1 MQAVPGFLTLLVIP
15 TYLAPALLGLPAAAV
30 ITVGE
35 TMLLV
40 LLSPYITADGSRT
53 ALVVPL
59 VAIWATFGIACLVHH
74 PIRQLSEWVWGYYLR
89 AQSTLEEA
97 HQQRMESK
105 QIEEDLVHANQELAR
120 VSDRLKAMHHLA
132 EEARRAKE
140 EFVANVSHELR
151 TPLNMIIGFS
161 EMIPE
166 LAHVYGVAL
175 PPALLS
181 DIAAIRRNSQ
191 HLARLVDDVLDLSQV
206 DAGRMALRKEW
217 TSLREIVDEAIL
229 AVRALF
235 ESKGLS
241 VETQIPSDLPE
252 AFCDSTRIRQVM
264 LNLLSNAGRYVKR
277 GGVQVRVR
285 QEQNELMVTVT
296 DTGPGIAPADQQRL
310 FQPFQ
315 QLESSLRHRSGGSGL
330 GLTISKRFVEMHGGK
345 MWLESQVGVGTTFGF
360 SLPVQTPTVPAL
372 AEDGALRWFSPY
384 GEYEYKQRTRRSLAP
399 TPKVS
404 PRFVLLEEEESLH
417 RLFGRYMDGAELIRV
432 RGIEEAIQELGRAP
446 ALALVVNASPDT
458 VIPKSQLAD
467 LPYGTPAITCWVPGM
482 DQVARQL
489 GVVRYLMKPVTL
501 AALLSTMAELGE
513 EVKDVLLVDDEPDA
527 LQLFTRMLSSAA
539 RGYRVIQAKTGQRA
553 LDLLRKRRPDVM
565 LLDLMMPG
573 MNGFDVL
580 QAKSQDPAVRDIPV
594 VLLSARDPSG
604 EPIVSD
610 MLTVTRS
617 GGLSVPDLLA
627 CIQAVTRIL
636 TSSAPPVHREHP
648 ETLAV

>member
-1 MQAVPGFLTLLVIP
+1 V
-15 TYLAPALLGLPAAAV
+15 
-30 ITVGE
+30 
-35 TMLLV
+35 
-40 LLSPYITADGSRT
+40 
-53 ALVVPL
+53 
-59 VAIWATFGIACLVHH
+59 
-74 PIRQLSEWVWGYYLR
+74 
-89 AQSTLEEA
+89 
-97 HQQRMESK
+97 
-105 QIEEDLVHANQELAR
+105 
-120 VSDRLKAMHHLA
+120 
-132 EEARRAKE
+132 RRAKE

-384 GEYEYKQRTRRSLAP
+384 ESTNTR
-399 TPKVS
+399 
-404 PRFVLLEEEESLH
+404 
-417 RLFGRYMDGAELIRV
+417 
-432 RGIEEAIQELGRAP
+432 
-446 ALALVVNASPDT
+446 N
-458 VIPKSQLAD
+458 
-467 LPYGTPAITCWVPGM
+467 VPGG
-482 DQVARQL
+482 RWRRRR
-489 GVVRYLMKPVTL
+489 RYLPDSSSWRKKRACTGCSAVTW
-501 AALLSTMAELGE
+501 MA
-513 EVKDVLLVDDEPDA
+513 PN
-527 LQLFTRMLSSAA
+527 SSAC
-539 RGYRVIQAKTGQRA
+539 
-553 LDLLRKRRPDVM
+553 
-565 LLDLMMPG
+565 
-573 MNGFDVL
+573 
-580 QAKSQDPAVRDIPV
+580 
-594 VLLSARDPSG
+594 
-604 EPIVSD
+604 
-610 MLTVTRS
+610 
-617 GGLSVPDLLA
+617 GGLKKPS
-627 CIQAVTRIL
+627 RN
-636 TSSAPPVHREHP
+636 
-648 ETLAV
+648 

>member
-1 MQAVPGFLTLLVIP
+1 
-15 TYLAPALLGLPAAAV
+15 
-30 ITVGE
+30 
-35 TMLLV
+35 
-40 LLSPYITADGSRT
+40 
-53 ALVVPL
+53 
-59 VAIWATFGIACLVHH
+59 
-74 PIRQLSEWVWGYYLR
+74 
-89 AQSTLEEA
+89 
-97 HQQRMESK
+97 
-105 QIEEDLVHANQELAR
+105 
-120 VSDRLKAMHHLA
+120 
-132 EEARRAKE
+132 
-140 EFVANVSHELR
+140 
-151 TPLNMIIGFS
+151 MIIGFS
-161 EMIPE
+161 EMIPG

-217 TSLREIVDEAIL
+217 TSLREIVDEAVL

-241 VETQIPSDLPE
+241 IETQIPSDLPE

-264 LNLLSNAGRYVKR
+264 LNLLSNAGRYVNH
-277 GGVQVRVR
+277 GGVQVKVWP
-285 QEQNELMVTVT
+285 EKNELMVTVT

-345 MWLESQVGVGTTFGF
+345 MWLESQVDVGTTFGF
-360 SLPVQTPTVPAL
+360 SLPVQTPAVPTVAG
-372 AEDGALRWFSPY
+372 DGTLRWFSPY

-417 RLFGRYMDGAELIRV
+417 RLFSRYMDGAELVCV
-432 RGIEEAIQELGRAP
+432 RGIEEAIQELSRAP
-446 ALALVVNASPDT
+446 AQALVVNASPDAATT
-458 VIPKSQLAD
+458 VPKAQLAD

-482 DQVARQL
+482 DEAARRL
-489 GVVRYLMKPVTL
+489 GVVRYLIKPVTL
-501 AALLSTMAELGE
+501 EALLSTMAELGN

-527 LQLFTRMLSSAA
+527 LQLFTRMLFSAS
-539 RGYRVIQAKTGQRA
+539 RGYRVTQAKTGQRA
-553 LDLLRKRRPDVM
+553 LDLLRERRPDVM

-580 QAKSQDPAVRDIPV
+580 QAKSQDPAARDIPV
-594 VLLSARDPSG
+594 VMLSARDPSG

-610 MLTVTRS
+610 MLTVTRG

-627 CIQAVTRIL
+627 CIQAISRIL
-636 TSSAPPVHREHP
+636 TSPAPPVHQGQP
-648 ETLAV
+648 ERLAV